1 MPIACVCCVVVFF
14 PCSFA
19 ERVFAV
25 NDQSIRVSFFDELLL
40 VSEIAPRI
48 RSEIETILSRTSA
61 DSPEYAKLQNLQFL
75 LSGKFGELV
84 RGVLSTCESFWGS
97 YSMTNPAGYSQRDID
112 RTNAA
117 EVKYCEALDKFN
129 DFVKDLGF

>member
-1 MPIACVCCVVVFF
+1 VKDRSV
-14 PCSFA
+14 
-19 ERVFAV
+19 RVP
-25 NDQSIRVSFFDELLL
+25 FFDELLT
-40 VSEIAPRI
+40 VSEITPRI
-48 RSEIETILSRTSA
+48 RREVESVLSRTAA
-61 DSPEYAKLQNLQFL
+61 DSPDYAKLQNLQFL

-84 RGVLSTCESFWGS
+84 REVLSTCESFWSS

-117 EVKYCEALDKFN
+117 EVKYYEALDKFN

>member
-1 MPIACVCCVVVFF
+1 MKNRSVRIP
-14 PCSFA
+14 
-19 ERVFAV
+19 
-25 NDQSIRVSFFDELLL
+25 FFDELLT
-40 VSEIAPRI
+40 VSEIVPRI
-48 RSEIETILSRTSA
+48 RSEIESVLSRTAA
-61 DSPEYAKLQNLQFL
+61 DSPDYAKLQNLQFL

-84 RGVLSTCESFWGS
+84 REVLSTCESFWSS

-117 EVKYCEALDKFN
+117 EVKYYEALDKFN